1 MLTPAHPI
9 VINEHG
15 DVTLF
20 ATVRHAEQYLEPIDV
35 KNNEY
40 VGYDALGRKLCFS
53 TTHRHVTI
61 TLADDPTIYHGELED
76 LLRTFL
82 GAVRHPAATNP
93 ALTLAELL
101 QQCQP
106 YTQT

>member
-15 DVTLF
+15 DVSLF
-20 ATVRHAEQYLEPIDV
+20 ATVPSAEQYLEPIDV
-35 KNNEY
+35 ENNEY
-40 VGYDALGRKLCFS
+40 IGYDALGRKLRFS

-61 TLADDPTIYHGELED
+61 ALADDPVIYQNELEG
-76 LLRTFL
+76 LLRAFL

-93 ALTLAELL
+93 ALTLPELL
-101 QQCQP
+101 QQCAP
-106 YTQT
+106 YVQT